1 MRQTTTLWPSTAA
14 PETLQ
19 GLERTLAGATSP
31 EQALAAGTEHAAR
44 VFGFD
49 ASAGLITDSAG
60 HLRPAFVSGLPHAAI
75 RELARLY
82 PAIPL
87 VRHSMTDLRARVG
100 RLEPAPGLPR
110 WSDVGD
116 KTGLTTMAVVPI
128 VAGQRLIGV
137 AVLLSRRPAQRME
150 PLVPALDQVA
160 ERTGAAMA
168 REAARAAM
176 TESCRLA
183 ATQQLSAGLYHELE
197 DVLDT
202 LEGGVDV
209 KATAA
214 AIRRLAEGL
223 RRGADL
229 EPAAAG
235 PVAVDDLVRATRELV
250 AAEAARSEVVIG
262 VEVARDLP
270 PVRACRRQIVRA
282 LVALATNAIEAMTAG
297 GRLALRATLRDSQ
310 HGARLVAIDVED
322 TGPGIAAEAL
332 PRIWGPF
339 FTSKPERLGLGLMAV
354 RGLVG
359 EQPGAAVTVA
369 SVVGRG
375 TTFTL
380 TLPALDPAD
389 GPPSLAR

>member
-1 MRQTTTLWPSTAA
+1 MRQAKTPWPSTAA

-31 EQALAAGTEHAAR
+31 EQALAAGVEHAAR

-49 ASAGLITDSAG
+49 ASAGLITDSTG
-60 HLRPAFVSGLPHAAI
+60 HLRPAFVSGLPHAAV
-75 RELARLY
+75 RELGRLY

-87 VRHSMTDLRARVG
+87 VRHSVTDLLTRVG
-100 RLEPAPGLPR
+100 GLEPAPGLPR

-116 KTGLTTMAVVPI
+116 KTGMTTMAVAPI
-128 VAGQRLIGV
+128 VIGQRLAGV

-160 ERTGAAMA
+160 ERTATAMA

-176 TESCRLA
+176 TASCRLTA
-183 ATQQLSAGLYHELE
+183 AQQLSAGLYHELE
-197 DVLDT
+197 GVLDM
-202 LEGGVDV
+202 LEGGVDME
-209 KATAA
+209 AMEAS
-214 AIRRLAEGL
+214 IRRLAEGL

-229 EPAAAG
+229 EPSAPR
-235 PVAVDDLVRATRELV
+235 PVAVDDLVHATRDFI
-250 AAEAARSEVVIG
+250 AAEAARSEVVIA
-262 VEVARDLP
+262 VDVAPDLP
-270 PVRACRRQIVRA
+270 AVRACRRQLVRA

-297 GRLALRATLRDSQ
+297 GRLALRAALRDGQ
-310 HGARLVAIDVED
+310 DGARVVAIEVED

-339 FTSKPERLGLGLMAV
+339 FTSKPERLGLGLISV

-359 EQPGAAVTVA
+359 EQSGAAITVA

-375 TTFTL
+375 TTFTI

-389 GPPSLAR
+389 GPPSLTR